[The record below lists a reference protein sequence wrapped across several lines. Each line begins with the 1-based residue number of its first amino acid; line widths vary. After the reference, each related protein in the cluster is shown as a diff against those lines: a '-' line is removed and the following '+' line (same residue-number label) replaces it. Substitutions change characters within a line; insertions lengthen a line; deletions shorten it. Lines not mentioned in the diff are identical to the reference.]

1 MIYTNTDQYGDKLL
15 HQLDEAFSNS
25 NGVSVASG
33 YTSLDILN
41 RYRDGFVRI
50 AQNGGQSRLLVG
62 MAFYE
67 GLSQSKLDML
77 NALSN
82 ELQLLGEGN
91 GVFVC
96 YVRKF
101 HGKIYKFDNSS
112 KSKIFIG
119 SSNFS
124 RSGLSENIEATI
136 PVVDEASRNSI
147 SSFMDYMFNPDMSV
161 VIEKADI
168 IVPGSAKFKQRVS
181 LSTLSDLQR
190 YDPESINLTGLRY
203 FDYSLARVASSEK
216 SSLNVYFGK
225 GRWSRSTGKVK
236 PRDWY
241 EVELIAKNEL
251 SRLDI
256 YPKGNFTAYT
266 NDGYVMPMRTSGDYY
281 KNIRSQGNLRLLG
294 MWIKKKLQDS
304 EALIPLTP
312 VTQDTLDQYGRDSI
326 RFYKLSDTKYYIDF

>member
-1 MIYTNTDQYGDKLL
+1 MIYTNTDEYGSNLL
-15 HQLDEAFSNS
+15 PVLDDAFSS
-25 NGVSVASG
+25 STSVSVASG

-41 RYRDGFVRI
+41 RYKDEFVRI

-67 GLSQSKLDML
+67 GLSQRKLDML
-77 NALSN
+77 NSLSN
-82 ELQLLGEGN
+82 ELQVLGEGN

-96 YVRKF
+96 YVRKY
-101 HGKIYKFDNSS
+101 HGKIYKFEGSAS
-112 KSKIFIG
+112 PKIYIG

-124 RSGLSENIEATI
+124 RSGLSENIEATV
-136 PVVDEASRNSI
+136 PVTDEHSRNSI
-147 SSFMDYMFNPDMSV
+147 SNFMDYMFHPDMSV

-168 IVPGSAKFKQRVS
+168 VVPGSASFRQRVS
-181 LSTLSDLQR
+181 IETLSDLQR
-190 YDPESINLTGLRY
+190 YDPASVSLTGLQY
-203 FDYSLARVASSEK
+203 FDYSLARIATSEK

-225 GRWSRSTGKVK
+225 GRLATATGRIK

-251 SRLDI
+251 SRLDV

-266 NDGYVMPMRTSGDYY
+266 NDGYVIPMRTSGDYF
-281 KNIRSQGNLRLLG
+281 KNIRSQGNLKLLG

-304 EALIPLTP
+304 GSLIPLTP

-326 RFYKLSDTKYYIDF
+326 RFYHMTGDKYYLEF

>member
-1 MIYTNTDQYGDKLL
+1 MIYTNTEQFGNNFL
-15 HQLDEAFSNS
+15 HILDDAFNNASS
-25 NGVSVASG
+25 VSVASG

-41 RYRDGFVRI
+41 RYKDQFVRI
-50 AQNGGQSRLLVG
+50 AANGGQSRLLVG

-67 GLSQSKLDML
+67 GLSQSKLDLL
-77 NALSN
+77 NSLSN
-82 ELQLLGEGN
+82 ELQIHGEGN

-101 HGKIYKFDNSS
+101 HGKIYKFDISGQQ
-112 KSKIFIG
+112 KIFIG

-136 PVVDEASRNSI
+136 PVVDETSRNSI
-147 SSFMDYMFNPDMSV
+147 SSFVDHLFHPDMSV
-161 VIEKADI
+161 EIEKADI
-168 IVPGSAKFKQRVS
+168 VVPGSAKFKQKVS

-190 YDPESINLTGLRY
+190 YEPSSIELTGLNY
-203 FDYSLARVASSEK
+203 FDYSLARVAGSEK

-225 GRWSRSTGKVK
+225 GRLATSTGKVK

-241 EVELIAKNEL
+241 EVELIARNDL
-251 SRLDI
+251 TALDI

-266 NDGYVMPMRTSGDYY
+266 NDGYVIPMRTSGDYW
-281 KNIRSQGNLRLLG
+281 KNIRSQGNLKLLG

-304 EALIPLTP
+304 GALVPLTP
-312 VTQDTLDQYGRDSI
+312 VTQDTLDQYGRDYI
-326 RFYKLSDTKYYIDF
+326 RFYKVTDTKYFVEF